1 MYFFLLLKEF
11 KDALDAVYQT
21 YFKTEFKFLKSKF
34 KSGKPRL
41 FVILQQ
47 IWWVQRLIVNWSKSE
62 LLSIRNVYHT
72 VVKWKVKDIKP
83 NKQAP
88 RIEYVQV
95 WRILLTILHSVL
107 PFLWHSSVKQD
118 SFLMHNSSKPL
129 LCLTFDT

>member
-1 MYFFLLLKEF
+1 MYFFLLMKQFEDTLVAEYK
-11 KDALDAVYQT
+11 T
-21 YFKTEFKFLKSKF
+21 HFKTQFKFLKSKF

-95 WRILLTILHSVL
+95 WRILLIILHSVL
-107 PFLWHSSVKQD
+107 PFLWHSVKKD

>member
-1 MYFFLLLKEF
+1 MKEF
-11 KDALDAVYQT
+11 EDTLDAVNQT

-34 KSGKPRL
+34 KSRKPRL
-41 FVILQQ
+41 SVILQQ

-72 VVKWKVKDIKP
+72 VVKWKFKDIKP

-88 RIEYVQV
+88 RIEYMQV
-95 WRILLTILHSVL
+95 WRILLTILHL
-107 PFLWHSSVKQD
+107 ALAFLWHSVKQN
-118 SFLMHNSSKPL
+118 SLVMHNTSKPL